1 MLISSLG
8 PNLILGVNLELDSY
22 KYVVKELIVITIL
35 YSKNITVKGFRV
47 WM

>member
-1 MLISSLG
+1 MLIPSLD
-8 PNLILGVNLELDSY
+8 PNPIFGVNLKLDSY